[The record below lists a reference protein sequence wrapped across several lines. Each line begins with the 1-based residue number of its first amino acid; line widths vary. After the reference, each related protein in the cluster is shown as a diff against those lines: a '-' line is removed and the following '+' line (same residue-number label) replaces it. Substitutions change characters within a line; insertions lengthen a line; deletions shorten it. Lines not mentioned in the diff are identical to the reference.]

1 MKIRIHANSV
11 RVRLTQSEV
20 RRLAGGNSVEQ
31 ITAFSPLAKL
41 CSRVESSSHVQKP
54 MATYENHCL
63 TLRLPSI
70 EVRRWA
76 ESEEV
81 GIEAEQPAEEGASLH
96 LLVEKDFECLH
107 GREGE
112 IADAFPRPAGAAEPS

>member
-1 MKIRIHANSV
+1 MKVRIHANSI

-20 RRLAGGNSVEQ
+20 RRIAGGSSVEQ
-31 ITAFSPLAKL
+31 TTAFSPLAKL
-41 CSRVESSSHVQKP
+41 CSRVESSPQVQKP
-54 MATYENHCL
+54 IATFENHCL

-81 GIEAEQPAEEGASLH
+81 GIEAEQPIEDGTSLH

-107 GREGE
+107 PRGEE
-112 IADAFPRPAGAAEPS
+112 IADAFPRPARAADPS